1 MFTTFKIFTESE
13 IEANYSTIGKPIPGS
28 RIAVL
33 NEKNIVLPVNSQGEL
48 VVYEDENSIQNIAK
62 GYLNLPEQTSKKF
75 IKFYNP
81 ICGSIVNGYK
91 TGDIVKINNNLEIE
105 FIGRNDDI
113 VKVNGG
119 YLVALNEVEK
129 RVSSL
134 LGDTIESYC
143 VAVPYKNSKAIVL
156 FVHNNEKTISLTHI
170 KMYLKENLSFY
181 MQPKKIVEID
191 EIPRNTSGKV
201 HRQALKNL
209 AIEELKVQCSN
220 IVKPRTSVELEIYNV
235 IKDCTHTDDFSITD
249 DFLDDLSIDS
259 LSLTSI
265 SVALSNYK
273 LGMQDFYTYS
283 CVQDLAQF
291 IENKTKDGGLL
302 VEVDGIDKIDIP
314 MLSAKFKN
322 DESENTNLENTN
334 LKNTKSE
341 NLNLKKAKSENINTK
356 NTESENA
363 KLKNAKLE
371 NPKTNDF
378 DLTTV
383 LITGVTG
390 FLGIHLLHEL
400 LLNKKVKQIYC
411 IIRNKIGI
419 EASERLKKMIDF
431 YYNSDEK
438 LFKLIEEKVI
448 ILNGEITKPNF
459 NLSEDTYMLLQNSV
473 KTVINCAANV
483 KHFSKPEQI
492 RSDNIGSVD
501 NIINFCGSEISL
513 AHISTLSVAGFKGRS
528 TLDKIFDENTLYIKQ
543 TFNNNPY
550 LVSKFNGEKHIL
562 ESIRDNGLHAKI
574 FRLGNIMPRKSDGVF
589 QKNYNQNIFITAM
602 KTIMNLNVICEEF
615 LDIKVEFSPVDECA
629 ISIMNLINDN
639 TSVIYH
645 ILNNNEI
652 SIRDILRIY
661 GRLDSENSELIAD
674 SNSIIDSDENTASL
688 KDTNFT
694 NKKFKIVTLPYFR
707 SIINSLEDR
716 YVKEYILGVNLNK
729 FSQDLTLKCLKN
741 HNFSWSES
749 DKNYLLNI
757 AKTFLQ

>member
-1 MFTTFKIFTESE
+1 MFTTLKIFTESE
-13 IEANYSTIGKPIPGS
+13 IESNYSTIGKPIPGS

-33 NEKNIVLPVNSQGEL
+33 NEKNVVLPVNSQGEL
-48 VVYEDENSIQNIAK
+48 VVYEDENSIHNIAK

-129 RVSSL
+129 RISSL

-220 IVKPRTSVELEIYNV
+220 IVKPRTNVELEIYNV

-249 DFLDDLSIDS
+249 DFLDDLGIDS

-273 LGMQDFYTYS
+273 LSMQDFYTYS

-314 MLSAKFKN
+314 MLSAKL
-322 DESENTNLENTN
+322 T
-334 LKNTKSE
+334 NTKSE
-341 NLNLKKAKSENINTK
+341 NSKANN
-356 NTESENA
+356 
-363 KLKNAKLE
+363 
-371 NPKTNDF
+371 F

-501 NIINFCGSEISL
+501 NIINFCGSKISL

-562 ESIRDNGLHAKI
+562 ESIRGNGLHAKI

-589 QKNYNQNIFITAM
+589 QENYNQNIFITAM

-652 SIRDILRIY
+652 SIRDILGIY
-661 GRLDSENSELIAD
+661 GRLDSENSELITD
-674 SNSIIDSDENTASL
+674 SNSIIDSDENTTPL

>member
-13 IEANYSTIGKPIPGS
+13 IESNYSTIGKPIPGS
-28 RIAVL
+28 RITVL
-33 NEKNIVLPVNSQGEL
+33 NEKNVVLPVNSQGEL
-48 VVYEDENSIQNIAK
+48 VVYEDENSIHNIAK

-129 RVSSL
+129 RISSL

-249 DFLDDLSIDS
+249 DFLDDLGIDS

-291 IENKTKDGGLL
+291 IENKAKDGGLL

-314 MLSAKFKN
+314 MLSAKL
-322 DESENTNLENTN
+322 T
-334 LKNTKSE
+334 NTKSE
-341 NLNLKKAKSENINTK
+341 NSKANN
-356 NTESENA
+356 
-363 KLKNAKLE
+363 
-371 NPKTNDF
+371 F

-501 NIINFCGSEISL
+501 NIINFCGSKISL

-589 QKNYNQNIFITAM
+589 QENYNQNIFITAM
-602 KTIMNLNVICEEF
+602 KTIMHLNVICEEF

-661 GRLDSENSELIAD
+661 GRLDSENSELITD
-674 SNSIIDSDENTASL
+674 SNSIIDSDENTTPL

>member
-13 IEANYSTIGKPIPGS
+13 IESNYSTIGKPIPGS

-33 NEKNIVLPVNSQGEL
+33 NEKNVVLPVNSQGEL
-48 VVYEDENSIQNIAK
+48 VVYEDENSIHNIAK

-129 RVSSL
+129 RISSL

-249 DFLDDLSIDS
+249 DFLDDLGIDS

-314 MLSAKFKN
+314 MLSAKL
-322 DESENTNLENTN
+322 T
-334 LKNTKSE
+334 NTKSE
-341 NLNLKKAKSENINTK
+341 N
-356 NTESENA
+356 
-363 KLKNAKLE
+363 
-371 NPKTNDF
+371 PKTNNF

-383 LITGVTG
+383 LLTGVTG

-438 LFKLIEEKVI
+438 LFRLIEEKVI

-492 RSDNIGSVD
+492 RSDNVESVD
-501 NIINFCGSEISL
+501 NIINFCGSKISL

-589 QKNYNQNIFITAM
+589 QENYSQNIFITAM

-661 GRLDSENSELIAD
+661 GRLDSENNELIT
-674 SNSIIDSDENTASL
+674 NSIIDSDENTTPL

-729 FSQDLTLKCLKN
+729 FSQDLTLKCLRK

>member
-13 IEANYSTIGKPIPGS
+13 IESNYSTIGKPIPGS
-28 RIAVL
+28 RITVL
-33 NEKNIVLPVNSQGEL
+33 NEKNVVLPVNSQGEL
-48 VVYEDENSIQNIAK
+48 VVYEDENSIHNIAK

-129 RVSSL
+129 RISSL

-249 DFLDDLSIDS
+249 DFLDDLGIDS

-291 IENKTKDGGLL
+291 IENKAKDGGLL

-314 MLSAKFKN
+314 MLSAKL
-322 DESENTNLENTN
+322 T
-334 LKNTKSE
+334 NTKSE
-341 NLNLKKAKSENINTK
+341 NSKANN
-356 NTESENA
+356 
-363 KLKNAKLE
+363 
-371 NPKTNDF
+371 F

-501 NIINFCGSEISL
+501 NIINFCGSKISL

-589 QKNYNQNIFITAM
+589 QENYNQNIFITAM

-661 GRLDSENSELIAD
+661 GRLDSANSELITD
-674 SNSIIDSDENTASL
+674 SNSIIDSDENTTPL

>member
-13 IEANYSTIGKPIPGS
+13 IESNYSTIGKPIPGS
-28 RIAVL
+28 RITVL
-33 NEKNIVLPVNSQGEL
+33 NEKNVVLPVNSQGEL
-48 VVYEDENSIQNIAK
+48 VVYEDENSIHNIAK

-129 RVSSL
+129 RISSL

-220 IVKPRTSVELEIYNV
+220 IVKPRTNVELEIYNV

-249 DFLDDLSIDS
+249 DFLDDLGIDS

-291 IENKTKDGGLL
+291 IENKAKDGGLL

-314 MLSAKFKN
+314 MLSAKL
-322 DESENTNLENTN
+322 T
-334 LKNTKSE
+334 NTKSE
-341 NLNLKKAKSENINTK
+341 NSKANN
-356 NTESENA
+356 
-363 KLKNAKLE
+363 
-371 NPKTNDF
+371 F

-400 LLNKKVKQIYC
+400 LLSKKVKQIYC

-501 NIINFCGSEISL
+501 NIINFCGSKISL

-589 QKNYNQNIFITAM
+589 QENYNQNIFITAM

-661 GRLDSENSELIAD
+661 GRLDSENSELITD
-674 SNSIIDSDENTASL
+674 SNSIIDSDENTTPL

>member
-13 IEANYSTIGKPIPGS
+13 IESNYSTIGKPIPGS
-28 RIAVL
+28 RITVL
-33 NEKNIVLPVNSQGEL
+33 NEKNVVLPVNSQGEL
-48 VVYEDENSIQNIAK
+48 VVYEDENSIHNIAK

-129 RVSSL
+129 RISSL

-249 DFLDDLSIDS
+249 DFLDDLGIDS

-314 MLSAKFKN
+314 MLSAKL
-322 DESENTNLENTN
+322 TNI
-334 LKNTKSE
+334 KSE
-341 NLNLKKAKSENINTK
+341 NSKANN
-356 NTESENA
+356 
-363 KLKNAKLE
+363 
-371 NPKTNDF
+371 F

-501 NIINFCGSEISL
+501 NIINFCGSKISL

-589 QKNYNQNIFITAM
+589 QENYNQNIFITAM

-661 GRLDSENSELIAD
+661 GRLDSENSELITD
-674 SNSIIDSDENTASL
+674 SNSIIDSDENTTPL

-729 FSQDLTLKCLKN
+729 FSQDLTLKCLKS

-757 AKTFLQ
+757 AKAFLQ

>member
-13 IEANYSTIGKPIPGS
+13 IESNYSTIGKPIPGS

-33 NEKNIVLPVNSQGEL
+33 NEKNVVLPVNSQGEL
-48 VVYEDENSIQNIAK
+48 VVYEDENSIHNIAK

-129 RVSSL
+129 RISSL

-220 IVKPRTSVELEIYNV
+220 IVKPRTNVELEIYNV

-249 DFLDDLSIDS
+249 DFLDDLGIDS

-291 IENKTKDGGLL
+291 IENKAKDGGLL

-314 MLSAKFKN
+314 MLSAKL
-322 DESENTNLENTN
+322 T
-334 LKNTKSE
+334 NTKSE
-341 NLNLKKAKSENINTK
+341 NSKANN
-356 NTESENA
+356 
-363 KLKNAKLE
+363 
-371 NPKTNDF
+371 F

-501 NIINFCGSEISL
+501 NIINFCGSKISL

-589 QKNYNQNIFITAM
+589 QENYNQNIFITAM

-661 GRLDSENSELIAD
+661 GRLDSENSELITD
-674 SNSIIDSDENTASL
+674 SNSIIDSDENTTPL

>member
-13 IEANYSTIGKPIPGS
+13 IESNYSTIGKPIPGS

-33 NEKNIVLPVNSQGEL
+33 NEKNVVLPVNSQGEL
-48 VVYEDENSIQNIAK
+48 VVYEDENSIHNIAK

-129 RVSSL
+129 RISSL

-220 IVKPRTSVELEIYNV
+220 IVKPRTNVELEIYNV

-249 DFLDDLSIDS
+249 DFLDDLGIDS

-314 MLSAKFKN
+314 MLSAKL
-322 DESENTNLENTN
+322 T
-334 LKNTKSE
+334 NTKSE
-341 NLNLKKAKSENINTK
+341 NSKANN
-356 NTESENA
+356 
-363 KLKNAKLE
+363 
-371 NPKTNDF
+371 F

-501 NIINFCGSEISL
+501 NIINFCGSKISL

-543 TFNNNPY
+543 IFNNNPY

-589 QKNYNQNIFITAM
+589 QENYNQNIFITAM

-661 GRLDSENSELIAD
+661 GRLDSENSELITD
-674 SNSIIDSDENTASL
+674 SNSIIDSDENTTPL

>member
-13 IEANYSTIGKPIPGS
+13 IESNYSTIGKPIPGS

-33 NEKNIVLPVNSQGEL
+33 NEKNVVLPVNSQGEL
-48 VVYEDENSIQNIAK
+48 VVYEDENSIHNIAK

-129 RVSSL
+129 RISSL

-220 IVKPRTSVELEIYNV
+220 IVKPRTNVELEIYNV

-249 DFLDDLSIDS
+249 DFLDDLGIDS

-273 LGMQDFYTYS
+273 LSMQDFYTYS

-314 MLSAKFKN
+314 MLSAKL
-322 DESENTNLENTN
+322 T
-334 LKNTKSE
+334 NTKSE
-341 NLNLKKAKSENINTK
+341 NPKANN
-356 NTESENA
+356 
-363 KLKNAKLE
+363 
-371 NPKTNDF
+371 F

-400 LLNKKVKQIYC
+400 LLSKKVKQIYC

-501 NIINFCGSEISL
+501 NIINFCGSKISL

-589 QKNYNQNIFITAM
+589 QENYNQNIFITAM

-661 GRLDSENSELIAD
+661 GRLDSENSELITD
-674 SNSIIDSDENTASL
+674 SNSIIDSDENTTPL

-716 YVKEYILGVNLNK
+716 YVKEYILGINLNK
-729 FSQDLTLKCLKN
+729 FSQDLTLKCLKS

>member
-13 IEANYSTIGKPIPGS
+13 IESNYSTIGKPIPGS

-33 NEKNIVLPVNSQGEL
+33 NEKNVVLPVNSQGEL
-48 VVYEDENSIQNIAK
+48 VVYEDENSIHNIAK

-129 RVSSL
+129 RISSL

-220 IVKPRTSVELEIYNV
+220 IVKPRTNVELEIYNV
-235 IKDCTHTDDFSITD
+235 IKDCTHIDDFSITD
-249 DFLDDLSIDS
+249 DFLDDLGIDS

-291 IENKTKDGGLL
+291 IENKAKDGGLL

-314 MLSAKFKN
+314 MLSAKL
-322 DESENTNLENTN
+322 T
-334 LKNTKSE
+334 NTKSE
-341 NLNLKKAKSENINTK
+341 NSKANN
-356 NTESENA
+356 
-363 KLKNAKLE
+363 
-371 NPKTNDF
+371 F

-501 NIINFCGSEISL
+501 NIINFCGSKISL

-589 QKNYNQNIFITAM
+589 QENYNQNIFITAM

-661 GRLDSENSELIAD
+661 GRLDSENSELITD
-674 SNSIIDSDENTASL
+674 SNSIIDSDENTTPL

>member
-13 IEANYSTIGKPIPGS
+13 IESNYSTIGKPIPGS
-28 RIAVL
+28 RITVL
-33 NEKNIVLPVNSQGEL
+33 NEKNVVLPVNSQGEL
-48 VVYEDENSIQNIAK
+48 VVYEDENSIHNIAK

-129 RVSSL
+129 RISSL

-220 IVKPRTSVELEIYNV
+220 IVKPRTNVELEIYNV

-249 DFLDDLSIDS
+249 DFLDDLGIDS

-291 IENKTKDGGLL
+291 IENKAKDGGLL

-314 MLSAKFKN
+314 MLSAKL
-322 DESENTNLENTN
+322 T
-334 LKNTKSE
+334 NTKSE
-341 NLNLKKAKSENINTK
+341 NSKANN
-356 NTESENA
+356 
-363 KLKNAKLE
+363 
-371 NPKTNDF
+371 F

-459 NLSEDTYMLLQNSV
+459 NLSEDTYMLLQSSV

-501 NIINFCGSEISL
+501 NIINFCGSKISL

-674 SNSIIDSDENTASL
+674 SNSIIDSDENTTSL

>member
-13 IEANYSTIGKPIPGS
+13 IESNYSTIGKPIPGS
-28 RIAVL
+28 RITVL
-33 NEKNIVLPVNSQGEL
+33 NEKNVVLPVNSQGEL
-48 VVYEDENSIQNIAK
+48 VVYEDENSIHNIAK

-129 RVSSL
+129 RISSL

-220 IVKPRTSVELEIYNV
+220 IVKPRTNVELEIYNV

-249 DFLDDLSIDS
+249 DFLDDLGIDS

-291 IENKTKDGGLL
+291 IENKAKDGGLL

-314 MLSAKFKN
+314 MLSAKL
-322 DESENTNLENTN
+322 T
-334 LKNTKSE
+334 NTKSE
-341 NLNLKKAKSENINTK
+341 NSKANT
-356 NTESENA
+356 
-363 KLKNAKLE
+363 
-371 NPKTNDF
+371 F

-400 LLNKKVKQIYC
+400 LLSKKVKQIYC

-459 NLSEDTYMLLQNSV
+459 NLSEDTYMLLQSSV

-501 NIINFCGSEISL
+501 NIINFCGSKISL

-729 FSQDLTLKCLKN
+729 FSQDLTLKCLKS

>member
-13 IEANYSTIGKPIPGS
+13 IESNYSTIGKPIPGS

-33 NEKNIVLPVNSQGEL
+33 NEKNVVLPVNSQGEL
-48 VVYEDENSIQNIAK
+48 VVYEDENSIHNIAK

-129 RVSSL
+129 RISSL

-220 IVKPRTSVELEIYNV
+220 IVKPRTNVELEIYNV

-249 DFLDDLSIDS
+249 DFLDDLGIDS

-291 IENKTKDGGLL
+291 IENKTKDGSLL

-314 MLSAKFKN
+314 MLSAKL
-322 DESENTNLENTN
+322 T
-334 LKNTKSE
+334 NTKSE
-341 NLNLKKAKSENINTK
+341 NSKA
-356 NTESENA
+356 
-363 KLKNAKLE
+363 
-371 NPKTNDF
+371 NDF
-378 DLTTV
+378 SLTTV

-501 NIINFCGSEISL
+501 NIINFCGSKISL

-589 QKNYNQNIFITAM
+589 QENYNQNIFITAM

-661 GRLDSENSELIAD
+661 GRLDSENSELITD
-674 SNSIIDSDENTASL
+674 SNSIIDSDENTTPL

>member
-13 IEANYSTIGKPIPGS
+13 IESNYSTIGKPIPGS

-33 NEKNIVLPVNSQGEL
+33 NEKNVVLPVNSQGEL
-48 VVYEDENSIQNIAK
+48 VVYEDENSIHNIAK

-129 RVSSL
+129 RISSL

-314 MLSAKFKN
+314 MLSAKL
-322 DESENTNLENTN
+322 T
-334 LKNTKSE
+334 NTKSE
-341 NLNLKKAKSENINTK
+341 NSKANN
-356 NTESENA
+356 
-363 KLKNAKLE
+363 
-371 NPKTNDF
+371 F

-473 KTVINCAANV
+473 KAVINCAANV

-501 NIINFCGSEISL
+501 NIINFCGSKISL

-543 TFNNNPY
+543 IFNNNPY

-589 QKNYNQNIFITAM
+589 QENYNQNIFITAM

-661 GRLDSENSELIAD
+661 GRLDSENSELITD
-674 SNSIIDSDENTASL
+674 SNSIIDSDENTTPL

>member
-13 IEANYSTIGKPIPGS
+13 IESNYSTIGKPIPGS

-33 NEKNIVLPVNSQGEL
+33 NEKNVVLPVNSQGEL
-48 VVYEDENSIQNIAK
+48 VVYEDENSIHNIAK

-129 RVSSL
+129 RISSL

-249 DFLDDLSIDS
+249 DFLDDLGIDS

-291 IENKTKDGGLL
+291 IENKAKDGGLL

-314 MLSAKFKN
+314 MLSAKL
-322 DESENTNLENTN
+322 T
-334 LKNTKSE
+334 NTKSE
-341 NLNLKKAKSENINTK
+341 NSKANN
-356 NTESENA
+356 
-363 KLKNAKLE
+363 
-371 NPKTNDF
+371 F

-390 FLGIHLLHEL
+390 FLGIHILHEL

-501 NIINFCGSEISL
+501 NIINFCGSKISL

-589 QKNYNQNIFITAM
+589 QENYNQNIFITAM

-661 GRLDSENSELIAD
+661 GRLDSENSELITD
-674 SNSIIDSDENTASL
+674 SNSIIDSDENTTPL

-729 FSQDLTLKCLKN
+729 FSQDLTLKCLKS

-757 AKTFLQ
+757 AKAFLQ

>member
-13 IEANYSTIGKPIPGS
+13 IESNYSTIGKPIPGS

-33 NEKNIVLPVNSQGEL
+33 NEKNAVLPVNSQGEL
-48 VVYEDENSIQNIAK
+48 VVYEDENSIHNIAK

-129 RVSSL
+129 RISSL

-249 DFLDDLSIDS
+249 DFLDDLGIDS

-314 MLSAKFKN
+314 MLSAKL
-322 DESENTNLENTN
+322 TNI
-334 LKNTKSE
+334 KSE
-341 NLNLKKAKSENINTK
+341 NSKANN
-356 NTESENA
+356 
-363 KLKNAKLE
+363 
-371 NPKTNDF
+371 F

-501 NIINFCGSEISL
+501 NIINFCGSKISL

-674 SNSIIDSDENTASL
+674 SNSIIDSDENTTSL

>member
-13 IEANYSTIGKPIPGS
+13 IESNYSTIGKPIPGS

-33 NEKNIVLPVNSQGEL
+33 NEKNVVLPVNSQGEL
-48 VVYEDENSIQNIAK
+48 VVYEDENSIHNIAK

-129 RVSSL
+129 RISSL

-201 HRQALKNL
+201 HRQTLKNL

-220 IVKPRTSVELEIYNV
+220 IVKPRTNVELEIYNV

-249 DFLDDLSIDS
+249 DFLDDLGIDS

-291 IENKTKDGGLL
+291 IENKAKDGGLL

-314 MLSAKFKN
+314 MLSAKL
-322 DESENTNLENTN
+322 T
-334 LKNTKSE
+334 NTKSE
-341 NLNLKKAKSENINTK
+341 NSKANN
-356 NTESENA
+356 
-363 KLKNAKLE
+363 
-371 NPKTNDF
+371 F

-501 NIINFCGSEISL
+501 NIINFCGSKISL

-589 QKNYNQNIFITAM
+589 QENYNQNIFITAM

-661 GRLDSENSELIAD
+661 GRLDSENSELITD
-674 SNSIIDSDENTASL
+674 SNSIIDSNENTASL

>member
-13 IEANYSTIGKPIPGS
+13 IESNYSTIGKPIPGS

-33 NEKNIVLPVNSQGEL
+33 NEKNVVLPVNSQGEL
-48 VVYEDENSIQNIAK
+48 VVYEDENSIHNIAK

-129 RVSSL
+129 RISSL

-220 IVKPRTSVELEIYNV
+220 IVKPRTNVELEIYNV
-235 IKDCTHTDDFSITD
+235 IKDCTHIDDFSITD
-249 DFLDDLSIDS
+249 DFLDDLGIDS

-291 IENKTKDGGLL
+291 IENKAKDGGLL

-314 MLSAKFKN
+314 MLSAKL
-322 DESENTNLENTN
+322 T
-334 LKNTKSE
+334 NTKSE
-341 NLNLKKAKSENINTK
+341 NSKANN
-356 NTESENA
+356 
-363 KLKNAKLE
+363 
-371 NPKTNDF
+371 F

-390 FLGIHLLHEL
+390 FLGIHILYEL
-400 LLNKKVKQIYC
+400 LNNTDSDIYC
-411 IIRNKIGI
+411 
-419 EASERLKKMIDF
+419 L
-431 YYNSDEK
+431 
-438 LFKLIEEKVI
+438 
-448 ILNGEITKPNF
+448 
-459 NLSEDTYMLLQNSV
+459 
-473 KTVINCAANV
+473 
-483 KHFSKPEQI
+483 I
-492 RSDNIGSVD
+492 RS
-501 NIINFCGSEISL
+501 
-513 AHISTLSVAGFKGRS
+513 K
-528 TLDKIFDENTLYIKQ
+528 
-543 TFNNNPY
+543 NNQD
-550 LVSKFNGEKHIL
+550 SKD
-562 ESIRDNGLHAKI
+562 R
-574 FRLGNIMPRKSDGVF
+574 
-589 QKNYNQNIFITAM
+589 
-602 KTIMNLNVICEEF
+602 
-615 LDIKVEFSPVDECA
+615 
-629 ISIMNLINDN
+629 LINKL
-639 TSVIYH
+639 SFIKYFC
-645 ILNNNEI
+645 IL
-652 SIRDILRIY
+652 
-661 GRLDSENSELIAD
+661 
-674 SNSIIDSDENTASL
+674 
-688 KDTNFT
+688 
-694 NKKFKIVTLPYFR
+694 
-707 SIINSLEDR
+707 
-716 YVKEYILGVNLNK
+716 
-729 FSQDLTLKCLKN
+729 
-741 HNFSWSES
+741 
-749 DKNYLLNI
+749 
-757 AKTFLQ
+757 

>member
-1 MFTTFKIFTESE
+1 
-13 IEANYSTIGKPIPGS
+13 
-28 RIAVL
+28 
-33 NEKNIVLPVNSQGEL
+33 
-48 VVYEDENSIQNIAK
+48 
-62 GYLNLPEQTSKKF
+62 
-75 IKFYNP
+75 
-81 ICGSIVNGYK
+81 
-91 TGDIVKINNNLEIE
+91 
-105 FIGRNDDI
+105 
-113 VKVNGG
+113 
-119 YLVALNEVEK
+119 
-129 RVSSL
+129 
-134 LGDTIESYC
+134 
-143 VAVPYKNSKAIVL
+143 
-156 FVHNNEKTISLTHI
+156 
-170 KMYLKENLSFY
+170 
-181 MQPKKIVEID
+181 
-191 EIPRNTSGKV
+191 
-201 HRQALKNL
+201 
-209 AIEELKVQCSN
+209 
-220 IVKPRTSVELEIYNV
+220 
-235 IKDCTHTDDFSITD
+235 
-249 DFLDDLSIDS
+249 
-259 LSLTSI
+259 
-265 SVALSNYK
+265 
-273 LGMQDFYTYS
+273 
-283 CVQDLAQF
+283 
-291 IENKTKDGGLL
+291 
-302 VEVDGIDKIDIP
+302 
-314 MLSAKFKN
+314 
-322 DESENTNLENTN
+322 
-334 LKNTKSE
+334 
-341 NLNLKKAKSENINTK
+341 
-356 NTESENA
+356 
-363 KLKNAKLE
+363 
-371 NPKTNDF
+371 
-378 DLTTV
+378 
-383 LITGVTG
+383 
-390 FLGIHLLHEL
+390 
-400 LLNKKVKQIYC
+400 
-411 IIRNKIGI
+411 
-419 EASERLKKMIDF
+419 MIDF

-459 NLSEDTYMLLQNSV
+459 NLSEDTYMLLQSSV

-501 NIINFCGSEISL
+501 NIINFCGTKISL

>member
-13 IEANYSTIGKPIPGS
+13 IESNYSTIGKPIPGS

-33 NEKNIVLPVNSQGEL
+33 NEKNVVLPVNSQGEL
-48 VVYEDENSIQNIAK
+48 VVYEDENSIHNIAK

-129 RVSSL
+129 RISSL

-220 IVKPRTSVELEIYNV
+220 IVKPRTNVELEIYNV

-249 DFLDDLSIDS
+249 DFLDDLGIDS

-273 LGMQDFYTYS
+273 LSMQDFYTYS

-314 MLSAKFKN
+314 MLSAKL
-322 DESENTNLENTN
+322 T
-334 LKNTKSE
+334 NTKSE
-341 NLNLKKAKSENINTK
+341 NPKANN
-356 NTESENA
+356 
-363 KLKNAKLE
+363 
-371 NPKTNDF
+371 F

-400 LLNKKVKQIYC
+400 LLSKKVKQIYC

-501 NIINFCGSEISL
+501 NIINFCGSKISL

-589 QKNYNQNIFITAM
+589 QENYNQNIFITAM

-661 GRLDSENSELIAD
+661 GRLDSENSELITD
-674 SNSIIDSDENTASL
+674 SNSIIDSDENTTPL

-716 YVKEYILGVNLNK
+716 YVKEYILGINLNK

>member
-13 IEANYSTIGKPIPGS
+13 IESNYSTIGKPIPGS
-28 RIAVL
+28 RITVL
-33 NEKNIVLPVNSQGEL
+33 NEKNVVLPVNSQGEL
-48 VVYEDENSIQNIAK
+48 VVYEDENSIHNIAK

-129 RVSSL
+129 RISSL

-220 IVKPRTSVELEIYNV
+220 IVKPRTNVELEIYNV

-249 DFLDDLSIDS
+249 DFLDDLGIDS

-291 IENKTKDGGLL
+291 IENKAKDGGLL

-314 MLSAKFKN
+314 MLSAKL
-322 DESENTNLENTN
+322 T
-334 LKNTKSE
+334 NTKSE
-341 NLNLKKAKSENINTK
+341 NSKANN
-356 NTESENA
+356 
-363 KLKNAKLE
+363 
-371 NPKTNDF
+371 F

-501 NIINFCGSEISL
+501 NIINFCGSKISL

-589 QKNYNQNIFITAM
+589 QENYNQNIFITAM

-661 GRLDSENSELIAD
+661 GRLDSENSELITD
-674 SNSIIDSDENTASL
+674 SNSIIDSDENTTPL